1 VEDAARGAQ
10 GRAVRRRT
18 GHALF
23 AAAAVA
29 LSALVVV
36 QCLRLAQAERVNRA
50 IALAARPDAIDR
62 GLSEARYAHAL
73 ALARTGRYEEALAAQ
88 KAFVQSERGPL
99 RRAMQYDLGNLH
111 LREALRRGMNDLDAA
126 LPLVELAKQ
135 SYRDVLRAD
144 PDDWDARFNLERALA
159 LAPEADDEDAQV
171 AEPPANKERTV
182 TTARVGRKDLP

>member
-1 VEDAARGAQ
+1 VHGI
-10 GRAVRRRT
+10 
-18 GHALF
+18 F
-23 AAAAVA
+23 AAATVA
-29 LSALVVV
+29 LSALVAV
-36 QCLRLAQAERVNRA
+36 QWLRLAQAERVNRA
-50 IALAARPDAIDR
+50 IALATAPAAVDR
-62 GLSEARYAHAL
+62 ALPEARYAHAI
-73 ALARTGRYEEALAAQ
+73 ALARAGRYEEALAAQ
-88 KAFVQSERGPL
+88 KAFVQSERGAL

-111 LREALRRGMNDLDAA
+111 LREAIRRGSSDLDAA

-144 PDDWDARFNLERALA
+144 PDDWDARYNLERALA